1 MKVRLAIRGFTNGV
15 TKFEDVLD
23 LPEEELDELLPTL
36 ASRHAT
42 AMVEC
47 SLDMIEIE
55 FLDEADPLSR
65 FFRVGVNPNGMV
77 MPLAIDLT
85 EMARKPN

>member
-23 LPEEELDELLPTL
+23 MPEDELDELLPKL
-36 ASRHAT
+36 ASQHAT
-42 AMVEC
+42 AMVEDR
-47 SLDMIEIE
+47 LDMIEIE
-55 FLDEADPLSR
+55 FLDEADPR

-85 EMARKPN
+85 EMGRKPN